1 LMIGASQCGER
12 NAVPTV
18 DDRSMNMSKKEMFY
32 VGKIIN
38 NLANAHFIFLKIDS
52 I

>member
-1 LMIGASQCGER
+1 MIGASQCGER
-12 NAVPTV
+12 NTVPTAT
-18 DDRSMNMSKKEMFY
+18 DRSMNMSEKEMFN

-38 NLANAHFIFLKIDS
+38 NLVNPQFIFLKIDS